1 MASKLS
7 KKRIMNEIRNYT
19 KDNFKFPNLVLKP
32 ETDNIYVWYFLVHG
46 LLDTPYEDGVY
57 FGKIT
62 LPNNYPFA
70 PPDFVFLTPNG
81 RFQTNKKICTTFSS
95 YHKESFS
102 TAWNILT
109 MMEGLISFMTEEAT
123 PDTGIG
129 SIMTSIEERKQLAST
144 SISWNLENE
153 LFLEIFG
160 KEFSTLL

>member
-1 MASKLS
+1 MADKLS
-7 KKRIMNEIRNYT
+7 KKRITNEIRNYT
-19 KDNFKFPNLVLKP
+19 KDNFSFPNLILRP
-32 ETDNIYVWYFLVHG
+32 DTDNIYRWYFLVHG
-46 LLDTPYEDGVY
+46 LVDTPYEGGVY

-62 LPNNYPFA
+62 LPENYPFA

-81 RFQTNKKICTTFSS
+81 RFETDKKICTTFSS

-129 SIMTSIEERKQLAST
+129 SIMTSVEERQLLADM
-144 SISWNLENE
+144 SISWNLSNE
-153 LFLEIFG
+153 LYSDVFG
-160 KEFSTLL
+160 HEFEL